1 MSIGEQNALQI
12 TGGREWTDRLRII
25 SQLDFH
31 DRPVRIVQKNP
42 VPHVKQFGAEKGGLI
57 CVDIWLFVFQ

>member
-1 MSIGEQNALQI
+1 MLCRSLEAVSGP
-12 TGGREWTDRLRII
+12 TRLRII

-42 VPHVKQFGAEKGGLI
+42 VPHVKQFGAEKGGSDLCGYMAVCI
-57 CVDIWLFVFQ
+57 SIDGL